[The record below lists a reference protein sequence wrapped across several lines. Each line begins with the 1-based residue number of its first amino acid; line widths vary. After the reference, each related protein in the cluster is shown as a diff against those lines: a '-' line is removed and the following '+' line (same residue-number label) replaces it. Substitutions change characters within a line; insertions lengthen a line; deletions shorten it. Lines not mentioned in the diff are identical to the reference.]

1 MKVNEILTEE
11 AVRDQIIRDIRS
23 SGSSIDDYYVR
34 FTDIDKLGYSSKQS
48 FGRSP
53 DVDDP
58 AFDLEYIGYGKGRP
72 ALWFY
77 PLSYYL
83 RNKNLYAAKHPHVWL
98 VKLKPTAWLQTVDKD
113 TTQVEP
119 APHGQERVGILKLSS
134 VPAAIFFKPA
144 FDVVGKYYDYAG
156 QHQRHGQVK
165 GKPEPTFLDRLRG
178 NK

>member
-1 MKVNEILTEE
+1 MRIDEILTEE
-11 AVRDQIIRDIRS
+11 AVRDQIIRDVRS
-23 SGSSIDDYYVR
+23 SGGNVDDYYVR
-34 FTDIDKLGYSSKQS
+34 FTDIDKLGYSPKQS

-53 DVDDP
+53 DVGDP

-83 RNKNLYAAKHPHVWL
+83 RNKNLYATKHPHVWL
-98 VKLKPTAWLQTVDKD
+98 VKLKPTAWLQTVDRK
-113 TTQVEP
+113 TQQVEP
-119 APHGQERVGILKLSS
+119 APQGQERVGMLKLSS

-165 GKPEPTFLDRLRG
+165 GKPAPTFLDRLRG